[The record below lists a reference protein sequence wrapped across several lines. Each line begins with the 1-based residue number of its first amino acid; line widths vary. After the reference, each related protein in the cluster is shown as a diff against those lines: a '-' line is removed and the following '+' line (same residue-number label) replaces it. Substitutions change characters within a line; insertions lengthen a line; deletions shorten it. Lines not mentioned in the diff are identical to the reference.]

1 MIRRYTAHFQVRSFE
16 LDGWREVPTRMLAA
30 YMEQAAWEASA
41 ALGFTQAK
49 YQELGTAWIV
59 RRLTLARL
67 GPIAYEDVLTVDTFI
82 SNIKQVRSNRDYEI
96 RGSDGQPVAAGRG
109 DWVYIDRA
117 CGTPTRIA
125 YDITEALWP
134 GGATPLVV
142 PPSPAAP
149 VAPPGI
155 SFLMPRRAYRYEAD
169 SMGHINNT
177 IYFTWL
183 DEALAAALA
192 DAGLPLA
199 PVGEPG
205 LRLCG
210 AWYVVDYLRSALP
223 GDDLTI
229 TSRVTGTAPGDVLEW
244 TQEIARAGGEV
255 LVRCVSRQQLT
266 GLAESALTADAVVAA
281 LTARA

>member
-1 MIRRYTAHFQVRSFE
+1 MLRRYTAHFQVRSFE

-41 ALGFTQAK
+41 ALGFTPAK

-67 GPIAYEDVLTVDTFI
+67 GPIAYEDALAVDTFI

-117 CGTPTRIA
+117 RGTPTRIA

-142 PPSPAAP
+142 PPPPATPIAQP
-149 VAPPGI
+149 SAT
-155 SFLMPRRAYRYEAD
+155 FTMPRHAYRYEAD
-169 SMGHINNT
+169 SMAHINNT
-177 IYFTWL
+177 NYFTWI
-183 DEALAAALA
+183 DEALAAARA
-192 DAGLPLA
+192 AAGLPLTA
-199 PVGEPG
+199 VGGPG

-223 GDDLTI
+223 GDDLII
-229 TSRVTGTAPGDVLEW
+229 TSRLTGTAPGDLLEW
-244 TQEIARAGGEV
+244 TQEIVRGDGDV
-255 LVRCVSRQQLT
+255 LVRCVSRQQLV
-266 GLAESALTADAVVAA
+266 GLAESQLTAEGVVAA